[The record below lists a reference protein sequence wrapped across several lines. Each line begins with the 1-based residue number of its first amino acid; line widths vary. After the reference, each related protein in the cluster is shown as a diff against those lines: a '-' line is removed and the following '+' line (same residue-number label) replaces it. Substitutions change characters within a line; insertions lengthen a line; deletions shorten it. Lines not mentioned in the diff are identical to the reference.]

1 MSDIT
6 VIIPAYNAVKTV
18 ERTIRSVM
26 ASVIPLE
33 VWVVDDGSTDG
44 TGSLLDELVGR
55 QGEWKSSSTLRVIHQ
70 ANCGAYQA
78 RLAALKQIATPYFG
92 FVDADDRVEPEMF
105 AKMLDFV
112 RADSLD
118 VVQVGYRGPS
128 TGERRILADRA
139 LWCELVR
146 PIILEGRGS
155 CFVWDKLYRN
165 QYDFASFDP
174 TNHVTNW
181 EDLIFNLQFFA
192 KVRRFGFMDEPLY
205 HYEETEGSAVRKFRW
220 RLIKDFLET
229 VRMRRKMSA
238 AYKIRPWGWTNLRWA
253 AVNMRNIIALGL
265 RGMK

>member
-78 RLAALKQIATPYFG
+78 RLAALRQIATPYFG

-105 AKMLDFV
+105 AKMLDFA

-139 LWCELVR
+139 LWRELVR

-155 CFVWDKLYRN
+155 SFIWDKLYRN
-165 QYDFASFDP
+165 QYDFESFDP

-181 EDLIFNLQFFA
+181 DDLISASWTSRFTTT
-192 KVRRFGFMDEPLY
+192 KRRRAAPSGSSVGVSSRISSKPSACAGRCPPPTRSALGVGRTSAGQRSIC
-205 HYEETEGSAVRKFRW
+205 ETSSHWGSAV
-220 RLIKDFLET
+220 
-229 VRMRRKMSA
+229 
-238 AYKIRPWGWTNLRWA
+238 
-253 AVNMRNIIALGL
+253 
-265 RGMK
+265 